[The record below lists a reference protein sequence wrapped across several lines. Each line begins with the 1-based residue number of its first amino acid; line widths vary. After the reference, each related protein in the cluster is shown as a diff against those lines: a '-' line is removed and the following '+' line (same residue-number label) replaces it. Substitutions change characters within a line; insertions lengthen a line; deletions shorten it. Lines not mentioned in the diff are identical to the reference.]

1 MKAIGTPAKLL
12 LRSLLGSATVL
23 ALAMCAAPAS
33 TASPTP
39 APAATTAA
47 PATSTQPP
55 TATPVAAV
63 NSGRPLPVV
72 GTENFY
78 ADLLSQIGGSRVT
91 ASSLLNDPN
100 ADPHEFEASPQAAK
114 TVADSRLVIVNDIGY
129 DDFMQKLLAASTK
142 PDRVVIDVKDVLGLK
157 DDVNAH
163 VWYDPQT
170 MPKVA
175 DAATEALSKLDPQ
188 NASYFAAQKA
198 KYLAALKPVTD
209 KIAALKGKYSGTPVA
224 FTEPVAEYLT
234 DAIGLVVKTPEGFM
248 KAIEQGTDPAPAD
261 VAAERDLLTGKK
273 VKVLLYNSQV
283 TTPLTAGI
291 RALAEAN
298 GVPVVG
304 VAETI
309 PPEFKTFQ
317 DWMLSQLDALEKA
330 LAK

>member
-1 MKAIGTPAKLL
+1 VRRNGPSARLI
-12 LRSLLGSATVL
+12 LRSLFGIAIPL
-23 ALAMCAAPAS
+23 ALAMCAAPA
-33 TASPTP
+33 TIPSPTAP
-39 APAATTAA
+39 ANATTAVPAATT
-47 PATSTQPP
+47 QPP
-55 TATPVAAV
+55 AATGVAAV
-63 NSGRPLPVV
+63 NSGPPLPVL

-78 ADLLSQIGGSRVT
+78 ADLLAQIGGSRVT
-91 ASSLLNDPN
+91 VSSLLNDPN
-100 ADPHEFEASPQAAK
+100 ADPHEFEASPQAARA
-114 TVADSRLVIVNDIGY
+114 VADSKLVIVNDIGY

-142 PDRVVIDVKDVLGLK
+142 PDRVVISVKDVLGVT

-175 DAATEALSKLDPQ
+175 DAATAALSRLDPQ
-188 NASYFAAQKA
+188 NTAYFAAQRA
-198 KYLAALKPVTD
+198 KYLAALTPITR
-209 KIAALKGKYSGTPVA
+209 KIAALKSKYAGTPVA
-224 FTEPVAEYLT
+224 FTEPVAAYLT
-234 DAIGLVVKTPEGFM
+234 EAIGLVVKTPEGFQR
-248 KAIEQGTDPAPAD
+248 AIEQGTDPAPAD

-283 TTPLTAGI
+283 TSPLTAGI
-291 RALAEAN
+291 RTLAETS

-317 DWMLSQLDALEKA
+317 EWMLSQLDALEKA

>member
-1 MKAIGTPAKLL
+1 MGSGAPARLV
-12 LRSLLGSATVL
+12 LRSLFGLAIPL
-23 ALAMCAAPAS
+23 ALAMCAAPA
-33 TASPTP
+33 TPASPP
-39 APAATTAA
+39 PPAASSG
-47 PATSTQPP
+47 PA
-55 TATPVAAV
+55 
-63 NSGRPLPVV
+63 LPVL

-78 ADLLSQIGGSRVT
+78 ADLLAQIGGSRVT

-114 TVADSRLVIVNDIGY
+114 TVADAKVVIVNDIGY

-142 PDRVVIDVKDVLGLK
+142 PDRIVINVKDVLGLK

-175 DAATEALSKLDPQ
+175 DAATAALSKLDPQ
-188 NASYFAAQKA
+188 NAAYYAAQRA
-198 KYLAALKPVTD
+198 AYLGSFKTITD
-209 KIAALKGKYSGTPVA
+209 KITALRAKYAGTPVA
-224 FTEPVAEYLT
+224 FTEPVAGYLT
-234 DAIGLVVKTPEGFM
+234 DAIGLVVKTPEGFQ

-283 TTPLTAGI
+283 TSPLTAGI
-291 RALAEAN
+291 RALAETN

-309 PPEFKTFQ
+309 PPEFRTFQ
-317 DWMLSQLDALEKA
+317 EWMLSQLVALENA

>member
-1 MKAIGTPAKLL
+1 MAIGAPATRI
-12 LRSLLGSATVL
+12 LRSLFGSAIVL

-33 TASPTP
+33 TAGPTVSSGP
-39 APAATTAA
+39 A
-47 PATSTQPP
+47 
-55 TATPVAAV
+55 
-63 NSGRPLPVV
+63 LPVL

-78 ADLLSQIGGSRVT
+78 ADLLAQIGGSRVT
-91 ASSLLNDPN
+91 VSSLLNDPN

-114 TVADSRLVIVNDIGY
+114 TVADAKIVIVNDIGY

-142 PDRVVIDVKDVLGLK
+142 PDRVVINVKDVLGVK
-157 DDVNAH
+157 GDVNAH

-175 DAATEALSKLDPQ
+175 DAVTVALSKLDPQ

-198 KYLAALKPVTD
+198 KYLASLKPITD
-209 KIAALKGKYSGTPVA
+209 KIATLKGKYSGAPVA

-273 VKVLLYNSQV
+273 VKALLYNSQV
-283 TTPLTAGI
+283 TSPLTAGI
-291 RALAEAN
+291 RALAESN

-309 PPEFKTFQ
+309 PPEFKSFQ